1 MKKRR
6 PNIPQWDGY
15 DSLRHFMKEG
25 EAPHF

>member
-15 DSLRHFMKEG
+15 DSLRHFMKEI